1 MKWGLG
7 QAAEM
12 HLRDAETVAGDAD
25 MTHESFVTGGEECGD
40 RPVVAERRLPLVL
53 LDEAVEL
60 DQIDGVDPHAF
71 ERALEF
77 GAGIVGGAAPGLR
90 RQEHVVWWLC
100 RKSWRRISLS
110 PYIAAVSM

>member
-1 MKWGLG
+1 
-7 QAAEM
+7 M

-60 DQIDGVDPHAF
+60 DQIDGVNPHAF

-77 GAGIVGGAAPGLR
+77 GAGIVGGAAPVFVAKNTSSR
-90 RQEHVVWWLC
+90 WLC